1 MEKDFKQEAL
11 DYHSAEPKG
20 KLQIRATKPM
30 ATQHDLSLA
39 YSPGVAAACLEIA
52 DNPALATEYTT
63 KGNLVG
69 VISNGTAVLGLGK
82 IGALASKPVMEGKAV
97 LFKKFAGVNVFDI
110 EIDERD
116 PKKLIEIIASLEPTF
131 GGINLEDI
139 KAPECFEVEETLR
152 ERMNI
157 PVFHDDQHGTAI
169 IATTAIFNSLRIIN
183 KSFDEVKLVCSGA
196 GAAAL
201 ACLNLLVSMG
211 MKKENIIVCDSKG
224 VIYKGREQGMDK
236 YKQVYA
242 NDTEARTLLDA
253 IEGADIFLGCS
264 MAGALTQEMVGKMT
278 DQPVILA
285 LSNPVPEIMPE
296 LAKEIRPN
304 AIIATGRSDYPNQVN
319 NVLCFPFIFRGAL
332 DVGATIINEEMKIAC
347 VKALADLTMVETTQ
361 EVFKAYG
368 QSNTFGPDYII
379 PKPFDPRL
387 ISQVA
392 PAVAKAAMDSGVAT
406 RPIQDFKEYKR
417 ILSGTVFRSQFIMT
431 PVYAQAQEDPKRL
444 VFAEGESWLVLQAI
458 QQLVDDNI
466 ARPMLI
472 GRPDVIKDRVKKL
485 GLRLNL
491 DDDVHITN
499 IQDDERY
506 DEYWSDYHHL
516 LGRSGV
522 TPDKAKEVIRTVPTV
537 VGAIMVRR
545 GEADAMICGSI
556 GPFTEHVQH
565 VREVIGLNE
574 GVRDLSTVTCVIL
587 PKGAVFI
594 CDSHISINPSAE
606 ELAELAQ
613 LSSEQVR
620 DFGIVPKVAL
630 VSHSSFGS
638 HKNESANKSR
648 EAVNIL
654 KNTAVDFEFD
664 GEMHVDS
671 ALDTVARSRYMKETN
686 INGPANVLVMPNI
699 DAAHIAMNIIKTM
712 GDGISVGPLLLGA
725 AKPVHVVTNSVS
737 VRGLVNVSALAV
749 VSAQDQG

>member
-1 MEKDFKQEAL
+1 MEKDFKQQAL
-11 DYHSAEPKG
+11 DYHSCEPKG
-20 KLQIRATKPM
+20 KLQISATKPM

-52 DNPALATEYTT
+52 DVPALAMEYTA
-63 KGNLVG
+63 KANLVG

-97 LFKKFAGVNVFDI
+97 LFKKFANVDVFDI
-110 EIDERD
+110 EVEERD
-116 PKKLIEIIASLEPTF
+116 PKKLIEIVASLEPTF
-131 GGINLEDI
+131 GGVNLEDI

-169 IATTAIFNSLRIIN
+169 IVSTAIYNSLRIIG

-211 MKKENIIVCDSKG
+211 VKKENIIVCDSKG
-224 VIYKGREQGMDK
+224 AINEDRDGLDK
-236 YKQVYA
+236 YKLAYVNKTKA
-242 NDTEARTLLDA
+242 KTLLDA
-253 IEGADIFLGCS
+253 IEDADIFLGCS
-264 MAGALTQEMVGKMT
+264 MAGALTQEMVAKMT
-278 DQPVILA
+278 EQPVILA

-332 DVGATIINEEMKIAC
+332 DVGATTINEEMKIAC

-368 QSNTFGPDYII
+368 ESNTFGPDYII

-406 RPIQDFKEYKR
+406 RPIEDFNEYKR
-417 ILSGTVFRSQFIMT
+417 SLSGTVFRSQFLMT
-431 PVYAQAQEDPKRL
+431 PVYAQAKENPKRL
-444 VFAEGESWLVLQAI
+444 VFSEGESWLVLQAV
-458 QQLVDDNI
+458 QQLVDDNT
-466 ARPMLI
+466 AKPMLI
-472 GRPDVIKDRVKKL
+472 GRPEVIKARVKKL

-491 DDDVHITN
+491 EDDVN
-499 IQDDERY
+499 IINIEEDDRY
-506 DEYWSDYHHL
+506 QEYWSDYHQL
-516 LGRSGV
+516 LGRAGV
-522 TPDKAKEVIRTVPTV
+522 TADKAKEVIRTIPTV
-537 VGAIMVRR
+537 VAALMVKR
-545 GEADAMICGSI
+545 GDADAMICGSV
-556 GPFTEHVQH
+556 GPFTDHVKH
-565 VREVIGLNE
+565 VREVIGLKP

-587 PKGAVFI
+587 PKGAVFV
-594 CDSHISINPSAE
+594 CDSHITVSPDAE

-613 LSSEQVR
+613 LTCEQVR
-620 DFGIVPKVAL
+620 DFGVEPKVAF

-638 HKNESANKSR
+638 HDNVSANKAR
-648 EAVNIL
+648 EAVEIL
-654 KNTAVDFEFD
+654 NAAGVDFEFD

-671 ALDTVARSRYMKETN
+671 ALDTVARSRYLKETN
-686 INGPANVLVMPNI
+686 LNGVANVLVMPNI
-699 DAAHIAMNIIKTM
+699 DAAHIAMNIIKTL

-749 VSAQDQG
+749 VSAQDQS

>member
-11 DYHSAEPKG
+11 DYHSSEPKG

-30 ATQHDLSLA
+30 GTQHDLSLA
-39 YSPGVAAACLEIA
+39 YSPGVAVACEEIA
-52 DNPALATEYTT
+52 NDPAMAMEYTT
-63 KGNLVG
+63 RGNLVG

-116 PKKLIEIIASLEPTF
+116 PKKLIEIVASLEPTF

-169 IATTAIFNSLRIIN
+169 IASTAIFNSLRIIE

-211 MKKENIIVCDSKG
+211 MKKENIIVCDSRG
-224 VIYKGREQGMDK
+224 VINDKREGLDK
-236 YKQVYA
+236 YKQAYVNRTDA
-242 NDTEARTLLDA
+242 QTLLEA

-264 MAGALTQEMVGKMT
+264 MAGALTQEMVSKMT

-296 LAKEIRPN
+296 LAREIRPN

-332 DVGATIINEEMKIAC
+332 DVGATTINEEMKIAC
-347 VKALADLTMVETTQ
+347 VKALADLTLVETTQ
-361 EVFKAYG
+361 EVYKAYG
-368 QSNTFGPDYII
+368 ISNTFGPDYII

-387 ISQVA
+387 ISKVA

-406 RPIQDFKEYKR
+406 RPIEDFNAYKR
-417 ILSGTVFRSQFIMT
+417 TLSGTVFRSQFLMT
-431 PVYAQAQEDPKRL
+431 PIYSQAQENPKRV
-444 VFAEGESWLVLQAI
+444 VFAEGESWLVLQAV
-458 QQLVDDNI
+458 QQLVDENT
-466 ARPMLI
+466 AKPMLI
-472 GRPDVIKDRVKKL
+472 GRPDVIKSRVKKL

-491 DDDVHITN
+491 EEDVHITD
-499 IQDDERY
+499 IEQDERFQG
-506 DEYWSDYHHL
+506 YWSDYHHL
-516 LGRSGV
+516 RGRDGV
-522 TPDKAKEVIRTVPTV
+522 TPDKAKEVVRTVPTV
-537 VGAIMVRR
+537 VAALMLKR
-545 GEADAMICGSI
+545 GETDAMICGSI
-556 GPFTEHVQH
+556 GPFTDHVQH
-565 VREVIGLNE
+565 VRDVIGIKK
-574 GVRDLSTVTCVIL
+574 GVRDLSTVTCVIM

-594 CDSHISINPSAE
+594 CDSHITISPSAE

-613 LSSEQVR
+613 LTCEQVKT
-620 DFGIVPKVAL
+620 FGIEPKVAF
-630 VSHSSFGS
+630 VSHSAFGS
-638 HKNESANKSR
+638 HKNDSASKMR

-654 KNTAVDFEFD
+654 NDKDVDFEFD

-671 ALDTVARSRYMKETN
+671 ALDTIARSRYLKETN
-686 INGPANVLVMPNI
+686 LNGVANVLVMPNI
-699 DAAHIAMNIIKTM
+699 DAAHISMNIIKTL

-725 AKPVHVVTNSVS
+725 AQPVHVVTNSVS

-749 VSAQDQG
+749 VSAQNKT

>member
-1 MEKDFKQEAL
+1 MEKDFEQQAL
-11 DYHSAEPKG
+11 DYHSCEPKG

-39 YSPGVAAACLEIA
+39 YSPGVAAACLAIA
-52 DNPALATEYTT
+52 EDPALAMEYTT
-63 KGNLVG
+63 RANLVG

-97 LFKKFAGVNVFDI
+97 LFKKFAGVDVFDI
-110 EIDERD
+110 EVEELD
-116 PKKLIEIIASLEPTF
+116 PKKLIEIVASLEPTF

-169 IATTAIFNSLRIIN
+169 IASTAIFNSLRIIG

-211 MKKENIIVCDSKG
+211 MNKENIIVCDSKG
-224 VIYKGREQGMDK
+224 VINEAREGLDK
-236 YKQVYA
+236 YKQAYA
-242 NDTEARTLLDA
+242 NKTQAQTLTEAID
-253 IEGADIFLGCS
+253 GADIFLGCS
-264 MAGALTQEMVGKMT
+264 MAGALTQDMVAKMT
-278 DQPVILA
+278 EQPVILA

-332 DVGATIINEEMKIAC
+332 DVGATTINEEMKIAC

-368 QSNTFGPDYII
+368 ESNIFGPDYII

-406 RPIQDFKEYKR
+406 RPIENFKEYKR
-417 ILSGTVFRSQFIMT
+417 TLSGTVFRSQFLMT
-431 PVYAQAQEDPKRL
+431 PVYAQAQENPKRL
-444 VFAEGESWLVLQAI
+444 VFAEGESWLVLQAV
-458 QQLVDDNI
+458 QQLVDDGT
-466 ARPMLI
+466 AKPMLI
-472 GRPDVIKDRVKKL
+472 GRPDVIKSRVKKL

-491 DDDVHITN
+491 DEDVHITN
-499 IQDDERY
+499 IEEDERY
-506 DEYWSDYHHL
+506 QDYWSDYHQL
-516 LGRSGV
+516 LGRAGV

-537 VGAIMVRR
+537 VAALMVKR
-545 GEADAMICGSI
+545 GDADAMVCGSV

-587 PKGAVFI
+587 PKGAVFV
-594 CDSHISINPSAE
+594 CDSHITISPSAE

-620 DFGIVPKVAL
+620 DFGIEPKVAF

-638 HKNESANKSR
+638 HKNESATKAR
-648 EAVNIL
+648 QAVEIL
-654 KNTAVDFEFD
+654 NAADVDFEFD

-671 ALDTVARSRYMKETN
+671 ALDTIARSRYMKETN
-686 INGPANVLVMPNI
+686 LDGPANVLVMPNI
-699 DAAHIAMNIIKTM
+699 DAAHIAMNIIKTL

-749 VSAQDQG
+749 VSAQEKG

>member
-11 DYHSAEPKG
+11 DYHSCEPKG

-52 DNPALATEYTT
+52 NDPALAMEYTT

-110 EIDERD
+110 EVEERD
-116 PKKLIEIIASLEPTF
+116 PKKLIEIVASLEPTF

-169 IATTAIFNSLRIIN
+169 IASTAIYNSLRIIE

-224 VIYKGREQGMDK
+224 VVNESRTGLDK
-236 YKQVYA
+236 YKQAYA
-242 NDTEARTLLDA
+242 NKTKANTLLDA

-264 MAGALTQEMVGKMT
+264 MAGALTQEMVAKMT
-278 DQPVILA
+278 QQPVILA

-332 DVGATIINEEMKIAC
+332 DVGATTINEEMKIAC

-368 QSNTFGPDYII
+368 ESNTFGPDYII

-392 PAVAKAAMDSGVAT
+392 PAVAKAAMESGVAT
-406 RPIQDFKEYKR
+406 RPIENFKEYKR
-417 ILSGTVFRSQFIMT
+417 TLSGTVFRSQFLMT
-431 PVYAQAQEDPKRL
+431 PVYAQAQENPKQL
-444 VFAEGESWLVLQAI
+444 VFSEGESWLVLQAV
-458 QQLVDDNI
+458 QQLVDDKT

-472 GRPDVIKDRVKKL
+472 GRPEVIKSRVKKL

-491 DDDVHITN
+491 DEEVDIIN
-499 IQDDERY
+499 IEEDERY
-506 DEYWSDYHHL
+506 QDYWNDYHQL

-537 VGAIMVRR
+537 VAALMVKR
-545 GEADAMICGSI
+545 GDADAMICGSV
-556 GPFTEHVQH
+556 GPFTDHVQH
-565 VREVIGLNE
+565 VREVIGLKK

-587 PKGAVFI
+587 PKGAVFV
-594 CDSHISINPSAE
+594 CDSHITISPNAE

-613 LSSEQVR
+613 LTCEQVR
-620 DFGIVPKVAL
+620 DFGIEPKVAF

-638 HKNESANKSR
+638 HKNKSANKAR
-648 EAVNIL
+648 EAVDIL
-654 KNTAVDFEFD
+654 SAAGVDFEFD

-671 ALDTVARSRYMKETN
+671 ALDTVARSRYLKETN
-686 INGPANVLVMPNI
+686 LNGAANVLVMPNI
-699 DAAHIAMNIIKTM
+699 DAAHIAMNIIKTL

-749 VSAQDQG
+749 VSAQDES

>member
-39 YSPGVAAACLEIA
+39 YSPGVAVACLEIA
-52 DNPALATEYTT
+52 RDPALAIEYTT
-63 KGNLVG
+63 RGNLVG

-110 EIDERD
+110 EVDELD
-116 PKKLIEIIASLEPTF
+116 PKKLIEIVASLEPTF

-139 KAPECFEVEETLR
+139 KAPECFEVEEALR
-152 ERMNI
+152 KRMNI

-169 IATTAIFNSLRIIN
+169 IASTAIFNSLRIIG

-201 ACLNLLVSMG
+201 ACLNLLVSLG
-211 MKKENIIVCDSKG
+211 MNKENIIVCDSKG
-224 VIYKGREQGMDK
+224 VINDSREGLDK
-236 YKQVYA
+236 YKQAYA
-242 NDTEARTLLDA
+242 NKTQAVTLLDA

-264 MAGALTQEMVGKMT
+264 MAGALTQDMVAKMT
-278 DQPVILA
+278 EQPVILA

-296 LAKEIRPN
+296 LAKEVRPN

-332 DVGATIINEEMKIAC
+332 DVGATTINEEMKIAC

-368 QSNTFGPDYII
+368 ESNTFGPDYII

-392 PAVAKAAMDSGVAT
+392 PAVAKAAMESGVAT
-406 RPIQDFKEYKR
+406 RPIKDFNAYKR
-417 ILSGTVFRSQFIMT
+417 SLSGTVFRSQFLMT
-431 PVYAQAQEDPKRL
+431 PVYAQAQESPRRL
-444 VFAEGESWLVLQAI
+444 VFCEGESWLVLQAV
-458 QQLVDDNI
+458 QQLVDDKI
-466 ARPMLI
+466 AQPMLI
-472 GRPDVIKDRVKKL
+472 GRPEVIKSRVKKL

-491 DDDVHITN
+491 EKDVHITN
-499 IQDDERY
+499 IEDDERY
-506 DEYWSDYHHL
+506 QDYWTNYHQL

-537 VGAIMVRR
+537 VGSLMLRL
-545 GEADAMICGSI
+545 GDADAMICGSV
-556 GPFTEHVQH
+556 GPFTEHVRH
-565 VREVIGLNE
+565 VREVIGLNK
-574 GVRDLSTVTCVIL
+574 GVRDLSTVTCIIL
-587 PKGAVFI
+587 PKGALFI
-594 CDSHISINPSAE
+594 CDSHITIDPSAE

-613 LSSEQVR
+613 LTSKQVM
-620 DFGIVPKVAL
+620 DFGIVPKVAF
-630 VSHSSFGS
+630 VSHSAFGS
-638 HKNESANKSR
+638 HENDSARKVR
-648 EAVNIL
+648 RAVEIL
-654 KNTAVDFEFD
+654 NSLDVDFEFD

-671 ALDTVARSRYMKETN
+671 ALDIAARSRYMKETQL
-686 INGPANVLVMPNI
+686 NGLANVLIMPNI
-699 DAAHIAMNIIKTM
+699 DSAHISMNLLKSF
-712 GDGISVGPLLLGA
+712 GDGISIGPLLLGA

-737 VRGLVNVSALAV
+737 VRGLVNASALAV
-749 VSAQDQG
+749 VSAQDES